1 MKTLTLN
8 KNRGWRG
15 LAEATIELNDGTH
28 RTVLFSFSQAVWD
41 DMLDG
46 FFVLQNEDEDY
57 VVICFD
63 NHTGALPGRN
73 QQRSVLINKA
83 VLPILSIRT
92 YSKDTWVADT
102 RIIHIDEGQAIK
114 HYLANNNYHTTSK
127 WNNVGIKVTPTI

>member
-15 LAEATIELNDGTH
+15 LAEATIELDDGTH

-41 DMLDG
+41 DMLNG
-46 FFVLQNEDEDY
+46 LLVLQNEDEDY
-57 VVICFD
+57 VVICCD
-63 NHTGALPGRN
+63 NHTGALRGRN

-83 VLPILSIRT
+83 VLPILSIIT
-92 YSKDTWVADT
+92 YSKDTWVTDT
-102 RIIHIDEGQAIK
+102 RIFHIDEGQAIK

-127 WNNVGIKVTPTI
+127 WNNVGIRVTPTI

>member
-46 FFVLQNEDEDY
+46 FFVLQDEKENY
-57 VVICFD
+57 VVVHFD

-83 VLPILSIRT
+83 VLPILSIKT
-92 YSKDTWVADT
+92 YGKDTWVTDALTND
-102 RIIHIDEGQAIK
+102 RIAIK

-127 WNNVGIKVTPTI
+127 WNNVGIRVTPTI

>member
-15 LAEATIELNDGTH
+15 LAEATIELDDGTH

-41 DMLDG
+41 DMLNG
-46 FFVLQNEDEDY
+46 RFVLQNEDQDY

-63 NHTGALPGRN
+63 NHTGALPDRN

-83 VLPILSIRT
+83 ILPILSIRT
-92 YSKDTWVADT
+92 YSKDTWATDT
-102 RIIHIDEGQAIK
+102 HVDEGRAIK
-114 HYLANNNYHTTSK
+114 HYLTNNNYHTTSK
-127 WNNVGIKVTPTI
+127 WNNVGIRVTPTI